1 MSYETTTPN
10 IGLPQW
16 VYTDKPQM
24 ADFNTAFSKID
35 TTTGGK
41 LDANNYAHLSTPL
54 TTGTAEAF
62 LLALDPPLTAYV
74 PGMLLVVNFH
84 AEFFPGALI
93 GGEFCTLDV
102 NGLGAKP
109 IYFTNSSFAGSVSAG
124 PHPVMYTDY
133 GNGRWILL
141 DQFLSVGGGQL
152 KGSIYP
158 SGELVRIGTSSN
170 PFQDVYADTVH
181 GSIGEFTSITPKSSG
196 SLTIGTVSNPVSLF
210 YFQTIRGVS
219 GTFSNNVSVAGEA
232 VWSNAEITSQ
242 PVTISGGTQA
252 SVYTIMLYKVGRL
265 VIVTNGPSTE
275 WMDFGNLEK
284 NTQLGTLP
292 SGFWPANNMSIPLI
306 DPMNNATIRFMGDGR
321 ILANTEAVNQYCGY
335 LCSTAYLTA

>member
-158 SGELVRIGTSSN
+158 SGELVRIDTSAN

-181 GSIGEFTSITPKSSG
+181 GSIGEFTSITPKPSG
-196 SLTIGTVSNPVSLF
+196 SLTIGTVNNPVGLL

-219 GTFSNNVSVAGEA
+219 GTFSNNVSVDGEDVWHAGNLQIAIGTVSITPSAATTPASQVVSFGKTFSASPNVILTATNSENA
-232 VWSNAEITSQ
+232 HVFSWSTSNIT
-242 PVTISGGTQA
+242 TTQFTA
-252 SVYTIMLYKVGRL
+252 SVSNSAGAY
-265 VIVTNGPSTE
+265 PSY
-275 WMDFGNLEK
+275 
-284 NTQLGTLP
+284 
-292 SGFWPANNMSIPLI
+292 ANWVAIGI
-306 DPMNNATIRFMGDGR
+306 
-321 ILANTEAVNQYCGY
+321 
-335 LCSTAYLTA
+335 